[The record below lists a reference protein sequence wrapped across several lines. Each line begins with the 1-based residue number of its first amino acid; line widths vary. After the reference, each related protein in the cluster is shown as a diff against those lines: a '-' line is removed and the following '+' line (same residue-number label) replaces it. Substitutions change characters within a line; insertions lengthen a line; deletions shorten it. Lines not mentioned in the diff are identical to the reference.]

1 MASPQQ
7 GQDVESI
14 LLLMFINISYVA
26 RKINKNSEKT
36 TKNQL
41 LLIVWLSLSGQQRA
55 WPLLMHYPTPRQA
68 AMIWSAF
75 LTETD
80 ISMTISCAISSVRRQ
95 IEN

>member
-1 MASPQQ
+1 MAEVCMASPQQ

-41 LLIVWLSLSGQQRA
+41 LLIVWLSLSG
-55 WPLLMHYPTPRQA
+55 PLLMHYPTPRQA

-80 ISMTISCAISSVRRQ
+80 ISMTISCAISSVRSQ